1 MILLHKA
8 NRKDNGE
15 EVQGILSKVWG
26 QYLITSEDNEDDV
39 FYVTEES
46 IRPVLDMNY
55 AYTSLPNF
63 GENIESLFYNNA
75 ASIAELAGAEVKG
88 LESTCT
94 VQMFVQWLKEHGNWE
109 KVGLSG
115 YSLK

>member
-1 MILLHKA
+1 MKVSIMLEYMKRRGGINLILLHKA

-46 IRPVLDMNY
+46 IRPVVQRP
-55 AYTSLPNF
+55 YTSGSKIMVL
-63 GENIESLFYNNA
+63 
-75 ASIAELAGAEVKG
+75 V
-88 LESTCT
+88 
-94 VQMFVQWLKEHGNWE
+94 
-109 KVGLSG
+109 
-115 YSLK
+115 